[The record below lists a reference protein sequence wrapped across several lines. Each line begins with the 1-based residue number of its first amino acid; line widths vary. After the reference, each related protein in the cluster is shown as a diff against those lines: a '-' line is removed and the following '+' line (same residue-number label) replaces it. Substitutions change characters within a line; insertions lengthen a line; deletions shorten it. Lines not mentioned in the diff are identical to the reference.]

1 MRSAGKTAA
10 FIYVLARE
18 EGRTTGPGGKQWGRG
33 EDGGGGVRRA
43 AERQESIPSEG
54 PRIGAVECKMRHS
67 EQCEGCGRNTTHQFA
82 LDVQLKETFEV
93 GGWGRGRGV
102 Q

>member
-1 MRSAGKTAA
+1 MCSHGKSGK
-10 FIYVLARE
+10 RGGRDQ
-18 EGRTTGPGGKQWGRG
+18 EGNSGGGGKGR
-33 EDGGGGVRRA
+33 GVRRA

-54 PRIGAVECKMRHS
+54 PRIGPVECKMRHS

-93 GGWGRGRGV
+93 GGRG
-102 Q
+102 

>member
-1 MRSAGKTAA
+1 MG
-10 FIYVLARE
+10 
-18 EGRTTGPGGKQWGRG
+18 EGGWW
-33 EDGGGGVRRA
+33 GGGVRRA

>member
-1 MRSAGKTAA
+1 MCSHGK
-10 FIYVLARE
+10 
-18 EGRTTGPGGKQWGRG
+18 GGKRGGRRDQEG
-33 EDGGGGVRRA
+33 NSGGGGWGVRRA

-82 LDVQLKETFEV
+82 LDVQPKETFEV
-93 GGWGRGRGV
+93 VGRGRGRGV